1 MCGGPKEPY
10 DAYKGG
16 DYQRWQ
22 DLYDKKA
29 AIQQSLAKGEIDQ
42 ATADAQT
49 AALQNIGRLDKWGN
63 KVKSDPSAN
72 MEMREHSRQND
83 IGLGKIGIDK
93 AFTKFGDQYYNG
105 YKSDYSGYYDPQLD
119 RQYKEAVGKTTAA
132 LADRG
137 VLDSSV
143 GANNFGDLARQ
154 NAEAK
159 TNIANEG
166 LDAANKL
173 RGTVEN
179 AKSSLYSLNE
189 ASADPQA
196 INAQAIGQATSL
208 VAPPQ
213 YSPLGQVFASALN
226 SVSAYQQAKQNA
238 PTAQYKTPYAT
249 GYGSGSVVK

>member
-1 MCGGPKEPY
+1 MCGGAKQPY
-10 DAYKGG
+10 DAYKKG
-16 DYQRWQ
+16 DFANWKTQFDQ
-22 DLYDKKA
+22 KA
-29 AIQQSLAKGEIDQ
+29 AIQTALANGTIDK
-42 ATADAQT
+42 ATADAQI
-49 AALQNIGRLDKWGN
+49 AALGGGLDKLGN
-63 KVKSDPSAN
+63 KIKSDASAN
-72 MEMREHSRQND
+72 MEMREVSRQND
-83 IGLGKIGIDK
+83 VGLGKIGIDK
-93 AFTKFGDQYYNG
+93 AFTKFGDSYYNG
-105 YKSDYSGYYDPQLD
+105 YKSDYNNYYDPQLD

-137 VLDSSV
+137 VLDSSI

-213 YSPLGQVFASALN
+213 YSPLGQVFANALQ
-226 SVSAYQQAKQNA
+226 SVSAYQQAKNNA
-238 PTAQYKTPYAT
+238 PTAQYKTPYAS
-249 GYGSGSVVK
+249 GAGSSTVIR